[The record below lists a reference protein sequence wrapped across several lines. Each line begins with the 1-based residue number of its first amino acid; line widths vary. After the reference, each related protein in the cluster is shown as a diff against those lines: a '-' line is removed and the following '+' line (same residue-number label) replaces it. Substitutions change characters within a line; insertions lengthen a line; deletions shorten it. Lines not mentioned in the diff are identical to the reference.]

1 VGPDYWGNTYPAC
14 NGKKQSPID
23 IVYAEHVTTMSEPAP
38 LTFTGYQNVRTSVL
52 GNGEEHY
59 GMGSEANSGA
69 DDPNHRWYD
78 FAMRGY
84 GHRQKRQTSSL
95 NNNGH
100 TAQVSVMATAGSGV
114 LSGGPLD
121 GNYNILQFHFHWGK
135 DSSKG
140 SEHTY
145 NGQEYPIELHIVHTK
160 EGEAHPLNTA
170 KGLAV
175 TGFMFE
181 IDSADNAALTP
192 LTDALQNVINSD
204 QEMAFQSSNF
214 RIDQL
219 IASVAGIG
227 GTVTPYA
234 HYEGSL
240 TTPTCNQVVEW
251 INFLTPLKI
260 SENQLNKF
268 RAMMD
273 SHGKNIVDNF
283 RPPQP
288 LGDRTV
294 EFYG

>member
-1 VGPDYWGNTYPAC
+1 
-14 NGKKQSPID
+14 
-23 IVYAEHVTTMSEPAP
+23 
-38 LTFTGYQNVRTSVL
+38 
-52 GNGEEHY
+52 
-59 GMGSEANSGA
+59 
-69 DDPNHRWYD
+69 
-78 FAMRGY
+78 
-84 GHRQKRQTSSL
+84 
-95 NNNGH
+95 
-100 TAQVSVMATAGSGV
+100 
-114 LSGGPLD
+114 
-121 GNYNILQFHFHWGK
+121 
-135 DSSKG
+135 
-140 SEHTY
+140 
-145 NGQEYPIELHIVHTK
+145 LHIVHTK
-160 EGEAHPLNTA
+160 EGEADPLNTD

-204 QEMAFQSSNF
+204 QEMAFQASNF

-219 IASVAGIG
+219 IDSVAGISSG
-227 GTVTPYA
+227 SATQYA

-240 TTPTCNQVVEW
+240 TTPTCNEVVEW

-288 LGDRTV
+288 LNGRMV